1 MKKYYY
7 IYKITFL
14 KGKLKGKYYIGK
26 KVGYKPDI
34 INDGYFGSGIVCT
47 RYYKKYPPVIGET
60 ITKEILDVC
69 ESKEQL
75 AECEKK
81 WIGDLWETDD
91 LCVNMKSGGEGG
103 WDFCK
108 GKSMPAEQRRKISES
123 NKGKIMPPVSLETRK
138 RLSVALT
145 GKHHS
150 QETKQKISESNK
162 GKHLH
167 WTGKHHSQETKQK
180 MSESQKNKIFSE
192 EHRKHISESHKGKT
206 TWIKGKKHTLEA
218 RKKMSIA
225 KKGKSHKSPTQE
237 TKNKISVAQKG
248 NKWINNGIQNK
259 NVRPELLEQYLS
271 EGWQIGMLRKKAA

>member
-1 MKKYYY
+1 MNKKKYYY

-14 KGKLKGKYYIGK
+14 CGKLKGKYYIGK
-26 KVGYKPDI
+26 KVGYKSDMV
-34 INDGYFGSGIVCT
+34 NDGYFGSGIVCT
-47 RYYKKYPPVIGET
+47 KYYKKYPPVIGET
-60 ITKEILDVC
+60 VIKEILEVC
-69 ESKEQL
+69 TNNEHL

-81 WIGDLWETDD
+81 WIGDLWETDEN
-91 LCVNMKSGGEGG
+91 CVNLKSGGVGG

-123 NKGKIMPPVSLETRK
+123 NKGKIVPPVSQETRK

-150 QETKQKISESNK
+150 KETKQKISESNK
-162 GKHLH
+162 GKIL
-167 WTGKHHSQETKQK
+167 S
-180 MSESQKNKIFSE
+180 N
-192 EHRKHISESHKGKT
+192 EHKKRLSESHKGKT
-206 TWIKGKKHTLEA
+206 TWKGKKHTQES

-237 TKNKISVAQKG
+237 TKNKISAAQKG

-259 NVRPELLEQYLS
+259 NVRPELLDQYLS
-271 EGWQIGMLRKKAA
+271 EGWQLGRIKKAAKLAA